1 MKKVIAAIL
10 AVALFSVCFAA
21 CEQKK
26 TAPPT
31 EEETQTS
38 IAFEENIY
46 ETGIGHA
53 VQTKVKTENADTVT
67 YASDNPAVATVSK
80 TGAVTGV
87 AAGSAVI
94 TATAKPTEG
103 G

>member
-31 EEETQTS
+31 EEDGE
-38 IAFEENIY
+38 
-46 ETGIGHA
+46 
-53 VQTKVKTENADTVT
+53 
-67 YASDNPAVATVSK
+67 
-80 TGAVTGV
+80 
-87 AAGSAVI
+87 
-94 TATAKPTEG
+94 TAKEMPGIRFTFTPNSPNR
-103 G
+103 